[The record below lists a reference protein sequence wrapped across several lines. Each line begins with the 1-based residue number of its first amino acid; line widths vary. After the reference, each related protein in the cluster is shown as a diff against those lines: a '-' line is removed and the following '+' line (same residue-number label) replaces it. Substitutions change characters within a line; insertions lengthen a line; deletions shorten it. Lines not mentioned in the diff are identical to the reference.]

1 MSARELEN
9 FLKSLDP
16 FTLSAEPVEVSKD
29 LKVTDPRAVR
39 LPEPPRGEP
48 RYSTDPASAR
58 APAVR
63 EWLEHV
69 LAGRIGGN

>member
-1 MSARELEN
+1 MTPVHPEPVEGVRELEN
-9 FLKSLDP
+9 FLK
-16 FTLSAEPVEVSKD
+16 T
-29 LKVTDPRAVR
+29 TDPQAVR
-39 LPEPPRGEP
+39 LPAPAPDEP

-63 EWLEHV
+63 EWLKHV